1 MDLKGT
7 RTETNLIAAF
17 AGESQARNKYTY
29 YAQKARE
36 EGYMQLAAF
45 FEETAENERAHA
57 KIWFELLHG
66 GIIPSTAENLTDAA
80 EGEAYEHTEMYP
92 AFAAAAEEEGFH
104 HIAALFNMVGEIER
118 HHEERFRALLKNVEN
133 EAVFSREREE
143 EWICRNCGHV
153 HKGKSAPA
161 QCPVCSHPQ
170 SYFQFRNGG
179 Y

>member
-1 MDLKGT
+1 MDLHGS

-36 EGYMQLAAF
+36 DGYMQLAAF
-45 FEETAENERAHA
+45 FDETADNERAHA

-66 GIIPSTAENLTDAA
+66 DIIPATAENLTDAA

-92 AFAAAAEEEGFH
+92 SFAAVAEEEGFH
-104 HIAALFNMVGEIER
+104 RIAALFRMVAEIEK
-118 HHEERFRALLKNVEN
+118 HHEERFRALLKNVQN
-133 EAVFSREREE
+133 NLVFSRPGEE
-143 EWICRNCGHV
+143 VWICRNCGHV
-153 HKGKSAPA
+153 HTGKSAPQ

-170 SYFQFRNGG
+170 SYFQFQNGG